1 MLRSSPLTL
10 IRLSDEAN
18 LKVPDPT
25 QLETLDSLKLTS
37 LCRRWHSTIRHLAS
51 SFITRGVLHLRT
63 LELYERKVLKH
74 AHLKVWPRLSANS
87 VLLAV
92 DEFHLGDILDSRLQQ
107 SPGGN
112 ADELTALGCLIN
124 CRASSIYSTTSGVI
138 DSFLWRLLH

>member
-1 MLRSSPLTL
+1 MNAQVPSSYPDQVEWWSQSQGSRSNTTRLL
-10 IRLSDEAN
+10 I
-18 LKVPDPT
+18 PW
-25 QLETLDSLKLTS
+25 SLPSFVGVDT
-37 LCRRWHSTIRHLAS
+37 TIRHLAI

-63 LELYERKVLKH
+63 LELYEREVLKH

-92 DEFHLGDILDSRLQQ
+92 DEFHLGDILDWLQQ
-107 SPGGN
+107 SSGGN